1 MYKNN
6 TQSITWVHVHII
18 EIYRLYNCSMTKEV
32 NHFLGVG
39 IREGF
44 SSDDTQQ
51 ILAKPNTK
59 DTVHFTLYVK

>member
-1 MYKNN
+1 
-6 TQSITWVHVHII
+6 
-18 EIYRLYNCSMTKEV
+18 MTKEV
-32 NHFLGVG
+32 NHFLGVD